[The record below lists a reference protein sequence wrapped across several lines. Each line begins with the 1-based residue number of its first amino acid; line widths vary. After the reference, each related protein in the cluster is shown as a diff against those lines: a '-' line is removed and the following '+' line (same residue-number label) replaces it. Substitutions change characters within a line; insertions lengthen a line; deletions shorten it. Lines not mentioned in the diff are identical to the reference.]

1 MQRKI
6 LKIGITAG
14 DPAGIGPEVALKA
27 IHSIRDKSIIPVL
40 IGRSA
45 VFDHYYA
52 DMFKGYEPYHG
63 APAAGSLTG
72 KRLVVDVPV
81 DLPLPV
87 PGNGGPDTG
96 RESLAYFDRALDMW
110 KAGEINAIVTGPVNK
125 GNIEKTG
132 VSFTGHTEYM
142 AARIGSAEP
151 FMMMFSRRYRV
162 LLVTMHVPVSEI
174 SGQITVSHLL
184 KTIRTGY
191 DSIRSIDGVG
201 VAMAI
206 AGFDPHCGDDGAIG
220 TFDKKIT
227 ARAVRAAQKEGI
239 PIEGPLA
246 ADTLFIPA
254 TWERYNLVI
263 AHYHDQGLIPFKML
277 AFDDGVNVT
286 LGLTAVRTS
295 PDHGTAY
302 DIAGKNLARHTS
314 MTEAIRLAY
323 RLAAH
328 RGGVRTR

>member
-40 IGRSA
+40 IGRRA
-45 VFDHYYA
+45 VFEHYYG
-52 DMFKGYEPYHG
+52 DMFQGYEPLDD
-63 APAAGSLTG
+63 ASGSLTG
-72 KRLVVDVPV
+72 RRLLVDVPV
-81 DLPLPV
+81 ELPLPV
-87 PGNGGPDTG
+87 PGAGGPGTG
-96 RESLAYFDRALDMW
+96 RESLAYFDRALDLW
-110 KAGEINAIVTGPVNK
+110 KAGQIDAIVTGPVNK

-142 AARIGSAEP
+142 AGKIGTAEP

-162 LLVTMHVPVSEI
+162 MLVTMHVPVSEI
-174 SGQITVSHLL
+174 SGQISVSHLL

-220 TFDKKIT
+220 TVDTEIT
-227 ARAVRAAQKEGI
+227 MRAVREAQKEGI
-239 PIEGPLA
+239 PIEGPFA
-246 ADTLFIPA
+246 ADTLFIPG

-277 AFDDGVNVT
+277 AFDEGVNVT

-302 DIAGKNLARHTS
+302 DIAGKNIARHSS
-314 MTEAIRLAY
+314 MAEAIRLAY

-328 RGGVRTR
+328 RGSTQPR